1 MRARARQLLQNH
13 HLLLP
18 SARHPLLWF
27 RIGPRA
33 KKRLQRRR
41 HDCAGSDELLA
52 RVRGAEADL
61 DRWFEMEGR
70 RAGMGAELA
79 ALRGELAA
87 QAAALSQARRWG
99 LSAPWLRLP

>member
-1 MRARARQLLQNH
+1 
-13 HLLLP
+13 
-18 SARHPLLWF
+18 
-27 RIGPRA
+27 
-33 KKRLQRRR
+33 
-41 HDCAGSDELLA
+41 
-52 RVRGAEADL
+52 VRGAEADL

-99 LSAPWLRLP
+99 LTAPRLRLS